1 MTLFLLT
8 GALRGVTFARNASRA
23 GRFWGPGG
31 PLPMPWM
38 NVNRLA
44 EQDARALYRFIASLG
59 PAGERM
65 PLASAPRQEPATP
78 YFLFEPVM
86 PKGLEA
92 SNKAGLTDRQ

>member
-1 MTLFLLT
+1 
-8 GALRGVTFARNASRA
+8 
-23 GRFWGPGG
+23 
-31 PLPMPWM
+31 MPWM